1 MRGSERKMGE
11 NSYRLILDYPPP
23 LPHSRIPRVIFV
35 SLFFSNETSNGENG
49 KTIDLIF
56 LLFFC
61 FLVSLFSLNVD
72 KSLMEI
78 RQNGNTISY
87 DSYYY
92 FVI

>member
-1 MRGSERKMGE
+1 
-11 NSYRLILDYPPP
+11 
-23 LPHSRIPRVIFV
+23 
-35 SLFFSNETSNGENG
+35 
-49 KTIDLIF
+49 